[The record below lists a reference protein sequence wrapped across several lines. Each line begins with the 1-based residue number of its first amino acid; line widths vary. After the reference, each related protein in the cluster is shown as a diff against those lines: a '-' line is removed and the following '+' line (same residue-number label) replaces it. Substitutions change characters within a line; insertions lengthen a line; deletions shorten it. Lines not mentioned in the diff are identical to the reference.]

1 MMIWTAFAVIAA
13 VIILAGSRLSALAE
27 ELARIF
33 HISSSTVGLLLV
45 SIVTSLPELST
56 SLGAVLKV
64 GRPDLAVG
72 NTMGSDLFNLMIIA
86 LCDLLFRK
94 KGILRQASHSFIPLA
109 YYLIMISTVLL
120 TLTLPNHI
128 HIGQMNFNL
137 GSLLII
143 ALYLVLFVCMHRGG
157 QKPQP
162 VETEQAPARTG
173 AGKTILQFAVMSII
187 IVIAGTMLAKL
198 GDRIAEQTGLEQSF
212 VGSLF
217 LALATSLPELT
228 VSIAAMRIGAYDL
241 MVGNVIGS
249 NMFNVFVC
257 AISDIA
263 YTPEAFHMADN
274 LNPNLLFIGGCA
286 VAMACTAMVGT
297 RLKKTA
303 RKVAWESIL
312 MILLYLTGLFA
323 LYRG

>member
-1 MMIWTAFAVIAA
+1 MIWITFAAIAA
-13 VIILAGSRLSALAE
+13 IIIFAGSRLSALAE

-33 HISSSTVGLLLV
+33 HVSSSTVGLLLV

-94 KGILRQASHSFIPLA
+94 KGILRRASHSLAPLA

-120 TLTLPNHI
+120 TLTLPNRITLGNMH
-128 HIGQMNFNL
+128 FNL

-143 ALYLVLFVCMHRGG
+143 ALYLFLFARMHRGG
-157 QKPQP
+157 Q
-162 VETEQAPARTG
+162 TAPAETAQNSKPAG
-173 AGKTILQFAVMSII
+173 AGKTVLQFAVMSII
-187 IVIAGTMLAKL
+187 IVVAGTMLAKL

-228 VSIAAMRIGAYDL
+228 VSISAMRLGAYDL

-249 NMFNVFVC
+249 NMFNVFIC

-263 YTPEAFHMADN
+263 YTPEAFRMAEN
-274 LNPNLLFIGGCA
+274 LNPSLLFIGGCSI
-286 VAMACTAMVGT
+286 AMACTAMVGT
-297 RLKKTA
+297 RLQKPAKQA
-303 RKVAWESIL
+303 AWESIL